1 MPSKFLKVLSLSLV
15 LGNLYCLPKPSPNF
29 QGIISIVA
37 TQAVVVDTV
46 FRVSSTSPTNG
57 ETNVTRG
64 SAIVIDFSR
73 DVNTTTVNQ
82 SIGFVAPNNSSSI
95 TSLTQQNTSAR
106 RITLRPNNVFD
117 AGGTY
122 SITVRNTVR
131 DTSGQALNENYT
143 FSFTAAR

>member
-1 MPSKFLKVLSLSLV
+1 MKPMVAKLMTIPLVFSSL
-15 LGNLYCLPKPSPNF
+15 CCIPKPSPNF

-37 TQAVVVDTV
+37 AQTVETV

-57 ETNVTRG
+57 ETNVNRG

-73 DVNTTTVNQ
+73 DVNASSVTQ
-82 SIGFVAPNNSSSI
+82 SIGFVPPNNSTSI
-95 TSLTQQNTSAR
+95 SSLTQQNTSAR

-122 SITVRNTVR
+122 TLTVRNTVR
-131 DTSGQALNENYT
+131 DTTGQALTENFT
-143 FSFTAAR
+143 FSFTAAQ